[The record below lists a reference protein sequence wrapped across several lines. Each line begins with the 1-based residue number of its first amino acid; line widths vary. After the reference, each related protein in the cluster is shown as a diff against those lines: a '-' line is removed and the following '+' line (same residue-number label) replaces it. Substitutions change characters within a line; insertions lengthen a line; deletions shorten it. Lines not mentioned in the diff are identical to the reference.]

1 MHKHVLGFPLFNDDA
16 VRYEY
21 DPVRDFASKGNFV
34 GDDHHREAVVGELPD
49 DSENFPHQLGIKGR
63 RGFVKKEEI
72 RFDAEGAGNRNTLLA
87 ARKALGVSFA
97 FSASPT
103 RARRFKARSRT
114 MSGFSPCTCTG
125 TSMTFS
131 STVIWGKRLKL

>member
-16 VRYEY
+16 VRHEN

-34 GDDHHREAVVGELPD
+34 GDDYHREAVVGELPD

-87 ARKALGVSFA
+87 ARKALGVFIRFFPLAPRVREGSRRV
-97 FSASPT
+97 
-103 RARRFKARSRT
+103 RARCRDFPRARV
-114 MSGFSPCTCTG
+114 PE
-125 TSMTFS
+125 
-131 STVIWGKRLKL
+131 LP